1 MKFGQTNMN
10 PYVRIRK
17 VHVCSV
23 CTRVYIF
30 IICTFIPNIVYNIH
44 TVIRFVSICAKFGV
58 CTVVHGS
65 KWDTCYSYNM
75 HFAREGEKCQI

>member
-23 CTRVYIF
+23 CTRDYIF
-30 IICTFIPNIVYNIH
+30 LICTFIPNIVYNIH
-44 TVIRFVSICAKFGV
+44 TAIRFVSISAKFGV
-58 CTVVHGS
+58 CTVVDLNGTLVKVKIRTS
-65 KWDTCYSYNM
+65 TP
-75 HFAREGEKCQI
+75 